1 MGSERS
7 GGNGVGAQDA
17 AVAPGTGM
25 GTAAS
30 FPRPSPS
37 WQPLLCPTQPP
48 RTRGAVGLSA
58 GGPIPIPSGC
68 AAQPPP
74 PPRAAVAVVK
84 AAAGPGAAGER
95 TSQGSST
102 AAASGGAPP
111 PQIKKHTSPHT
122 ASHPSLPHAGAARR
136 GVPPGWLR
144 AAARSALHLHWGNAG
159 AAVGNPDRV
168 PPLLRGRPPPLQVGG
183 TGRAVSPGLV
193 APRGAAAV
201 RYGAGLL

>member
-74 PPRAAVAVVK
+74 S
-84 AAAGPGAAGER
+84 PGCGCRGE
-95 TSQGSST
+95 GSSRPGGG
-102 AAASGGAPP
+102 GGAHVSGEQHGSSLWRSPP